1 VAGTAKK
8 MRLSD
13 YILERILTRSVP
25 EAVSSRSP
33 SVLMKVDIEGS
44 ELEVLTDMIVS
55 GALQVED
62 FTYEKTM
69 ITMPDIWDYLE

>member
-1 VAGTAKK
+1 
-8 MRLSD
+8 
-13 YILERILTRSVP
+13 
-25 EAVSSRSP
+25 
-33 SVLMKVDIEGS
+33 MKVDIEGS

>member
-1 VAGTAKK
+1 MAGTAKK

-13 YILERILTRSVP
+13 YILERIVTRSVP

-62 FTYEKTM
+62 FTYEKTR
-69 ITMPDIWDYLE
+69 ITTTDIWDYLE

>member
-1 VAGTAKK
+1 
-8 MRLSD
+8 
-13 YILERILTRSVP
+13 
-25 EAVSSRSP
+25 
-33 SVLMKVDIEGS
+33 MKVDIEGS

-69 ITMPDIWDYLE
+69 ITTTDIWDYLE